1 MKKNLFI
8 QKILIIAIILIM
20 ALEMNCFAANKTG
33 KASQGLKLG
42 DVDNYGKVTTAD
54 SILVLRYSV
63 GLETFNAEQI
73 KAADFNKDG
82 KVTSADARLIL
93 REAAGLGSDVE
104 VTTVTMTADKSIINV
119 GDTITIKA
127 NVSPSNATN
136 KNITYSSSNTSV
148 ANVSSNGTVK
158 GISGGTANI
167 TAKSSNG
174 KTATCKIEVLDG
186 KIRLKNGNV
195 IDTSKPILIGHKYTN
210 LSENQIKRLAW
221 IAKREQ
227 GSIEGAKVELSLMA
241 NLTESRR
248 SDYNIY
254 NCVMYSGWFGN
265 TSSVPSNP
273 QYNREFTEEYVKV
286 AKEVLVEGK
295 RYLPTN
301 VVEHDY
307 IGDISRLSTGGSKWT
322 RSNYIP
328 YQTTISNIY
337 GARYVFVGFAPN
349 GGDPFGYLVK

>member
-1 MKKNLFI
+1 MRKSLFI
-8 QKILIIAIILIM
+8 LKTLTIAIIITM
-20 ALEMNCFAANKTG
+20 VLEMNCFAAIT
-33 KASQGLKLG
+33 KANQNLKLG
-42 DVDNYGKVTTAD
+42 DVTGDGKVTSAD
-54 SILVLRYSV
+54 SRLVLRYAA

-82 KVTSADARLIL
+82 KVNSADARLIL
-93 REAAGLGSDVE
+93 REAAGLGSNVE
-104 VTTVTMTADKSIINV
+104 VTTVAVTTDKSLINV
-119 GDTITIKA
+119 GDTVTIKA
-127 NVSPSNATN
+127 TVSPSNATN

-148 ANVSSNGTVK
+148 ASVNSSGTVT

-186 KIRLKNGNV
+186 KIRIKNGNV
-195 IDTSKPILIGHKYTN
+195 IDTSKPILIGHKYTD

-227 GSIEGAKVELSLMA
+227 ESIEGAKIELSLMA
-241 NLTESRR
+241 NLTENRR

-254 NCVMYSGWFGN
+254 NCVMYSGWFGSA
-265 TSSVPSNP
+265 SSVPNNP
-273 QYNREFTEEYVKV
+273 QYNREFTEEYVKT
-286 AKEVLVEGK
+286 AREVLVEGK

-301 VVEHDY
+301 VIEHDY
-307 IGDISRLSTGGSKWT
+307 IGDISRLSTGGNKWT

-328 YQTTISNIY
+328 YQTIISNRY